1 MELNVSIKKQY
12 LKSRPVCKVTFRVD
26 KDAAKSA
33 KKLYLVGE
41 FNQWDDKATPM
52 KRLKS
57 GDFTQTVEL
66 GIEQPEYEF
75 RYLTDQGIWEN
86 DWEADHYIPNGIDGE
101 NSVVQVA

>member
-1 MELNVSIKKQY
+1 MSVKKQY

-33 KKLYLVGE
+33 KKLFLVGE

-57 GDFTQTVEL
+57 GDFTQTVDL
-66 GIEQPEYEF
+66 DTDQPEYQF
-75 RYLTDQGIWEN
+75 RYLNDQGIWEN
-86 DWEADHYIPNGIDGE
+86 DWEADNYIPNGIDGE
-101 NSVVQVA
+101 NSVVRVA